1 MTDNGLD
8 IGPRKQAVGWLG
20 RMVAKGMVRVQGS
33 RTMLHRVI

>member
-1 MTDNGLD
+1 MIATGPD

-33 RTMLHRVI
+33 RTMLHRAI